1 MSSPNTLYRDPV
13 LLDRTKHRGL
23 RLKRSEGVAF
33 AAQLNS
39 VFVAVS
45 EFPEACKEYVICFVP
60 AGDAK
65 DAQGRPE
72 VSPIVLLGLRDNEN
86 LFVDPDGGWNARYLP
101 AFVRRYPMGYANTG
115 EGQTSVMIDNAFEGF
130 NQNDGELLVQAD
142 GEPAPF
148 LQDVIKF
155 LDNFEVEVQRTRQLC
170 LRIVELDLLKP
181 VTIDITQ
188 GDGTKFSAGG
198 VMMIDEAKLKA
209 LPDAVVVELT
219 RNGALGLLH
228 AHLIST
234 TNVTRLTER
243 LGKVMQTSTPVLP
256 AAAPVLN

>member
-33 AAQLNS
+33 AAKLNS
-39 VFVAVS
+39 VFVAVT
-45 EFPEACKEYVICFVP
+45 EFPEACKEYVIGFVP
-60 AGDAK
+60 AGDTK

-72 VSPIVLLGLRDNEN
+72 VSPIALLGLRDNEN
-86 LFVDPDGGWNARYLP
+86 LFVDADGSWNARYVP
-101 AFVRRYPMGYANTG
+101 AFIRRYPMGYANTG

-130 NQNDGELLVQAD
+130 NPSEGELLVQAD

-155 LDNFEVEVQRTRQLC
+155 LDNFEVEVQRSRQLC
-170 LRIVELDLLKP
+170 QRIVELDLLKP

-188 GDGTKFSAGG
+188 GDGATFSAGG

-209 LPDAVVVELT
+209 LPEAVVVELT

-234 TNVTRLTER
+234 SNVQRLTER
-243 LGKVMQTSTPVLP
+243 LAKVMAAAVPP